1 MQILF
6 LSDNIPKYA
15 EKKQKKRFYEYY
27 YLFRKPQPT
36 ETVSDHIESMP
47 TGLLFGFGLSVGVFY
62 EMSFH
67 FGYTR
72 LEWYDLR
79 YYKFQDFTVNH
90 PKLD

>member
-15 EKKQKKRFYEYY
+15 ATTKKVFYEYF
-27 YLFRKPQPT
+27 YLFLKPQPA

-47 TGLLFGFGLSVGVFY
+47 TGLLFDFGLLVVVFY

-67 FGYTR
+67 FGDTR
-72 LEWYDLR
+72 LE
-79 YYKFQDFTVNH
+79 
-90 PKLD
+90 

>member
-15 EKKQKKRFYEYY
+15 TTTKKRFYEYF
-27 YLFRKPQPT
+27 YLFVKPQPT

-47 TGLLFGFGLSVGVFY
+47 TGLLFDFGLPVGVLY

-67 FGYTR
+67 FVDTR
-72 LEWYDLR
+72 LE
-79 YYKFQDFTVNH
+79 
-90 PKLD
+90 